1 MHKQKQELHNE
12 KSDKYKNLTKRFPI
26 NTSKIPLK
34 YNLKS
39 FVCKLPL
46 NIRG

>member
-1 MHKQKQELHNE
+1 MRKQKQELRNE
-12 KSDKYKNLTKRFPI
+12 KSDIYKILMKRFPI

-34 YNLKS
+34 YNLES